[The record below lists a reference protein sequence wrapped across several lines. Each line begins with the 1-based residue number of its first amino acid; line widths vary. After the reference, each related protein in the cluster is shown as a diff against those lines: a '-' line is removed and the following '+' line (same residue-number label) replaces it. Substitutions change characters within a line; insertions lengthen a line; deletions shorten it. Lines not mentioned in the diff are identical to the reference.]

1 MSRIPPIRREPLPY
15 RDDLLAGRTE
25 LRVSEHA
32 LREAHK
38 EGLRGKD
45 IVYTMLTGEV
55 VERYPERRRALVAGR
70 YPGSETPIHVVCDYS
85 DYDEVVAVTV
95 YIPTREH
102 WSSHRQRRLRGH
114 RPHSNENSPA

>member
-1 MSRIPPIRREPLPY
+1 MSRIPPIRREPLPS

-45 IVYTMLTGEV
+45 ITVLAKV
-55 VERYPERRRALVAGR
+55 VSLGVGR
-70 YPGSETPIHVVCDYS
+70 QKPFGQ
-85 DYDEVVAVTV
+85 
-95 YIPTREH
+95 
-102 WSSHRQRRLRGH
+102 WRRLRQEGPDSGI
-114 RPHSNENSPA
+114 RPPMWVIHQF